1 MMKKIKNITLLVLA
15 MALILAGCN
24 KFEEFNTDPNKT
36 TTASASM
43 LCTKAMLNVT
53 AFSGRDG
60 KTMISDNALPKYVG
74 YANEG
79 QLGTQYNTIG
89 ATYFDGLLILPNLEQ
104 MLEEAEG
111 TVMENSYKGVA
122 SFVRAYRFFRLTMEV
137 GDMPYSEASK
147 GADGLYRPKYDT
159 QEQIFLGI
167 LNELKAA
174 DKFFSEGVAFNG
186 DPTPFNGDPDK
197 WRRAVNATAL
207 KVLMTL
213 SKKENVTSLNVKSRF
228 AEIVNAGYLM
238 EPSTGYLG
246 VNYSTQNKHPLSGTN
261 DLFTSRTVMSSLLID
276 NLKLLNDRRMY
287 YYAEPAAAQI
297 IAGFTEVDP
306 IAYTGVD
313 VSIDYATMNAG
324 HSAGLY
330 SLLNKRYLQEEATE
344 PRRLMTY
351 AEQQLILA
359 EARILGW
366 ITSGTAQEYYEQG
379 VKAALGHFLTVN
391 STYAHTMTID
401 QAYIDGYLT
410 GEAAFKTEQEDQLKQ
425 IWMQRYL
432 LNFMQDAQYSYFEYR
447 RTAYPEFPIN
457 PETSLNENNPGGL
470 PMRWLYPSSETNY
483 NRENLIEALDR
494 QYEGYDEINKLM
506 WLLK

>member
-1 MMKKIKNITLLVLA
+1 MKKIKNITLLVLA

-43 LCTKAMLNVT
+43 LCTKAILNVT

>member
-1 MMKKIKNITLLVLA
+1 MKKIKNITLLVLA

-43 LCTKAMLNVT
+43 LCTKAILNVT

-111 TVMENSYKGVA
+111 TVMESSYKGVA

-287 YYAEPAAAQI
+287 YYSEPAAAQI

>member
-1 MMKKIKNITLLVLA
+1 MKKIKNITLLVLA

-186 DPTPFNGDPDK
+186 DPTPFNGDPDN